1 MFLHSLIQKVKGKT
15 MKEKEIEKAR
25 QEALKM
31 LEEAGLPFSKYDFM
45 EITDFGQNRYREIGL
60 GLMIRVDEEEYA
72 SKWLTLLPRQKCPA
86 HHHKQIKETFIV
98 MRGDVEI
105 IVDSKSYS
113 LNSGDK
119 VTIEFSS
126 KYGAIIEEIT
136 TRQVSG
142 DSYFK
147 NHNIKRY
154 VEVE

>member
-1 MFLHSLIQKVKGKT
+1 

-31 LEEAGLPFSKYDFM
+31 LEEAGIPFSKNDFM
-45 EITDFGQNRYREIGL
+45 EITDFGQNRYRDIGL
-60 GLMIRVDEEEYA
+60 GLMVRVDEEEYA
-72 SKWLTLLPRQKCPA
+72 SKWLTLLPRQRCPE
-86 HHHKQIKETFIV
+86 HHHKDIKETFIV
-98 MRGDVEI
+98 MKGDVKINVYSE
-105 IVDSKSYS
+105 SYN
-113 LNSGDK
+113 LFPGDK
-119 VTIEFSS
+119 VTIEKGQDYEFSS

-136 TRQVSG
+136 THQVSG